1 MTSPHRYNPIFF
13 SRQAAIRSNLERRTR
28 ILHAVRSFFT
38 RAGFLEI
45 ETPVRIPAP
54 APEAHIDAQ
63 EAGGWFLHTSPELCM
78 KRLLASGFE
87 KIFQICRCFRKGER
101 GGRHVPEMTLLE
113 WYAAGMD
120 YLELMKQCEEL
131 IGYLAGCMDIGRRLV
146 YQGHPVDLA
155 PPWDRLTVAEAF
167 LRFGGMTAEQALDRG
182 CFDEIMGIKI
192 EPELGRDRPLFLY
205 DYPARCGAL
214 ARLKPADPSVAE
226 RFELYIAGMELC
238 NAFTELTDPLEQ
250 RARFEAENRARGANG
265 KAVYPTAEPFLRALE
280 TMPPA
285 AGNALGLDR
294 LVMLF
299 TNAASIDE
307 VVAFTPEE
315 L

>member
-1 MTSPHRYNPIFF
+1 MRYC
-13 SRQAAIRSNLERRTR
+13 RQAAIRSNLERRGR
-28 ILHAVRSFFT
+28 IISNVRAFF
-38 RAGFLEI
+38 RAGDFLEI

-54 APEAHIDAQ
+54 APEVHIDAQ
-63 EAGGWFLHTSPELCM
+63 ESGDWFLQTSPELCM
-78 KRLLASGFE
+78 KRLLASGYE

-101 GGRHVPEMTLLE
+101 GGRHLPEMTLLE
-113 WYAAGMD
+113 WYAAGFD
-120 YLELMKQCEEL
+120 YRDLMCQCEEL
-131 IGYLAGCMDIGRRLV
+131 LCFLAGRMGLGRRLV
-146 YQGHPVDLA
+146 YQGQTVDLT
-155 PPWDRLTVAEAF
+155 PPWDRLTVDDAF
-167 LRFGGMTAEQALDRG
+167 QRYGGMPARQALERN
-182 CFDEIMGIKI
+182 CFDEIMGLDI
-192 EPELGRDRPLFLY
+192 EPKLGFGRPLLLY
-205 DYPARCGAL
+205 DYPAACGAL

-250 RARFEAENRARGANG
+250 RVRFETENRIRGVNG
-265 KAVYPTAEPFLRALE
+265 KSVYPTAEPFLQALN

-307 VVAFTPEE
+307 VVAFVPEE